1 MREIIRRFLGR
12 MAAGL
17 LLILVINFIL
27 DQAEIPISVGVNP
40 ITAVSVGTLGVPG
53 VILLY
58 GITGCRLS

>member
-1 MREIIRRFLGR
+1 MKEIIRRFLGR

-17 LLILVINFIL
+17 MLILALNFVFE
-27 DQAEIPISVGVNP
+27 QAGIPLSVGLNP
-40 ITAVSVGTLGVPG
+40 VTAVSVGTLGVPG